1 MNKFYKFITIKS
13 PMDEFLFNKPIATI
27 IYIVA
32 TIIAVNIGIEAMLE
46 YNSLIAGILSFSPMY
61 IIGFIFVA
69 KAFFQK

>member
-1 MNKFYKFITIKS
+1 MKKFYKFITVKS

-32 TIIAVNIGIEAMLE
+32 TTIAVNIGIEVMLE
-46 YNSLIAGILSFSPMY
+46 YGLLTGILSFLPMY